1 MVCLGCLENKYFPR
15 HLIFGAGKKDTE
27 PSGILLY
34 YLPGYVMY
42 IFDMC
47 LVMYLFLILKYLPVP
62 VCTPRPG
69 TVDM

>member
-1 MVCLGCLENKYFPR
+1 MYVYVCTVVHVR
-15 HLIFGAGKKDTE
+15 TV
-27 PSGILLY
+27 LY
-34 YLPGYVMY
+34 YYTTYLPGYVMY